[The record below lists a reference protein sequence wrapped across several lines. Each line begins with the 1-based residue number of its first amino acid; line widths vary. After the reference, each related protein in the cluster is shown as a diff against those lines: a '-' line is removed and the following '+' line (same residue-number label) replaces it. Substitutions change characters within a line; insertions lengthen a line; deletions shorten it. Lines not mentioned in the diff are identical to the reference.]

1 MHNSIIIIYIS
12 ISYIYIYHNFII
24 YSSTIPQLLLPVPDN
39 LTGSSWI
46 CVEWPHEA
54 PVPAM
59 SAQAPAWTPKTL
71 KTSRKEVGRIGKPWL
86 EMLKHDETG
95 VAPRWIR
102 RKTALQWPCGA
113 WSMKNIAWQ
122 PNSTVSRCFLQIC
135 TVELSPLP
143 LEHQMRR
150 APMLI
155 CRAKSTSP
163 THLAA
168 ITCWPRTSYVL

>member
-1 MHNSIIIIYIS
+1 M
-12 ISYIYIYHNFII
+12 YIYIPISYNYIYYNFII
-24 YSSTIPQLLLPVPDN
+24 YSSTIPQLLLPVPAIIWLDHR
-39 LTGSSWI
+39 GI
-46 CVEWPHEA
+46 CVGMASWSTSPRHVCTSSCMN
-54 PVPAM
+54 PQD
-59 SAQAPAWTPKTL
+59 AQDEQKGSGKNWETM
-71 KTSRKEVGRIGKPWL
+71 IGNV
-86 EMLKHDETG
+86 MLQHDETG

-122 PNSTVSRCFLQIC
+122 SNSTVSRCFLQIC

>member
-1 MHNSIIIIYIS
+1 MEGLVNCCPSYRNESWTELVHNSIIIM
-12 ISYIYIYHNFII
+12 YIYIYWII
-24 YSSTIPQLLLPVPDN
+24 VDLCGMASWSTSPRHVCTSSCMNPQDAQDEQK
-39 LTGSSWI
+39 GSGKNW
-46 CVEWPHEA
+46 ET
-54 PVPAM
+54 M
-59 SAQAPAWTPKTL
+59 
-71 KTSRKEVGRIGKPWL
+71 IGNV
-86 EMLKHDETG
+86 MLQHDETG

-122 PNSTVSRCFLQIC
+122 PNLTVSRCFLQIC